1 MSLRRISGLCDPHR
15 NVPLGGLNDG
25 EHPDQSRIQ
34 SGYQWTKKLARR
46 GPVFITDRG
55 LPAYV
60 LLTIENY
67 RRLTCAD
74 VSLAET
80 LAQTGNADFEFEPP
94 RLGGIF
100 KLPDLE

>member
-1 MSLRRISGLCDPHR
+1 MTVSTLTSREFNQDISGA
-15 NVPLGGLNDG
+15 
-25 EHPDQSRIQ
+25 
-34 SGYQWTKKLARR
+34 KKLARR